1 MRDSSPL
8 GTKHERS
15 MTALPTAGSE
25 VEVKPVLAGIPPAR
39 LRNSRSFTSHPNT
52 YLCNQQDF
60 PIVVAGDL
68 EALTGQQ
75 TESPWSRCMDPGHA
89 AETRERYQARAAG
102 G

>member
-1 MRDSSPL
+1 MRDGSPL

-52 YLCNQQDF
+52 YLCDQQDF
-60 PIVVAGDL
+60 PIVVAGD
-68 EALTGQQ
+68 
-75 TESPWSRCMDPGHA
+75 SDPGHD
-89 AETRERYQARAAG
+89 AEARERYRARAAG